1 MDSIIFNV
9 LSSRFVSELPTIMVL
24 IIINIIEIKV
34 TKLIVFFIKLLLLKC
49 SLCKLSTNFIVSEFI
64 L

>member
-34 TKLIVFFIKLLLLKC
+34 TKLIVFLL
-49 SLCKLSTNFIVSEFI
+49 NYYY
-64 L
+64 